1 MTNRNFRFRH
11 LLLAGAIALTPI
23 SVMADEAVGATLED
37 FFTAALDYSPRLKI
51 SEHRKAIGEARY
63 DAAKGQ
69 LLPQISGQATIT
81 DNNRDNGT
89 TDSDFDGER
98 YSVQLRQVLF
108 NWEVFSA
115 RRQAISEQDRSEA
128 EYFYELSTVLTE
140 VAERYFNVLQ
150 AQGEVASNKAE
161 LDAVKKQLS
170 QIEGQYEKQLAQVTD
185 LLRAEA
191 SVAAVES
198 EQIRLQSDLDLAKE
212 ALRSAS
218 GLGVG
223 KLNDLAENARSPSVA
238 AGLEEWVAM
247 AYDNNFQIKAKQH
260 AISSAKAGIERSKGA
275 YFPTA
280 TFIAERQDSDV
291 GFDNA
296 PIQKSET
303 TYFGV
308 DINVPIWSGGSRSA
322 NVREA
327 RSLHAIAESELDQI
341 KLDTSELVRSA
352 YLQYKASESAIRA
365 AQSLYGS
372 TSKTA
377 DAMTKGFALGT
388 VTNVDVLNAIRDQYQ
403 AERQLQDARYDGI
416 KFYLILKRE
425 AGDLSAKDMV
435 EVSSLFTETAAVSL
449 NESGSLFASDVMG
462 Y

>member
-1 MTNRNFRFRH
+1 MTNRKFRFRH
-11 LLLAGAIALTPI
+11 LVLAGAISFTPM
-23 SVMADEAVGATLED
+23 SVLAQGGMGSTLED

-51 SEHRKAIGEARY
+51 SEQRKAIGEARY

-69 LLPQISGQATIT
+69 LLPQISGQATLT
-81 DNNRDNGT
+81 DNERDNGT
-89 TDSDFDGER
+89 TTTDFDGER
-98 YSVQLRQVLF
+98 FSLQLRQVLF
-108 NWEVFSA
+108 NWEAFSA
-115 RRQAISEQDRSEA
+115 RRQAISAQDQSEA

-140 VAERYFNVLQ
+140 VAEKYFDVLQ

-170 QIEGQYEKQLAQVTD
+170 QIEGQYEKQLAQITD
-185 LLRAEA
+185 LLQAQA

-218 GLGVG
+218 GLSVG
-223 KLNDLAENARSPSVA
+223 KLNDLADNARGPSTTT
-238 AGLEEWVAM
+238 GLEEWVGM
-247 AYDNNFQIKAKQH
+247 AHANNFQIKAKEH
-260 AISSAKAGIERSKGA
+260 AIQAAHEGIERSKGS
-275 YFPTA
+275 YFPTV
-280 TFIAERQDSDV
+280 TLIAERQDSDV

-296 PIQKSET
+296 PIRKAET

-308 DINVPIWSGGSRSA
+308 DINVPIWQGGTRKA

-327 RSLHAIAESELDQI
+327 RSLHAIAQSELEQI

-365 AQSLYGS
+365 AQSLYDS
-372 TSKTA
+372 TSKSA
-377 DAMTKGFALGT
+377 DAMAKGFELGT

-403 AERQLQDARYDGI
+403 AERRLQEAKYDAI

-425 AGDLSAKDMV
+425 AGDLSADDMV
-435 EVSSLFTETAAVSL
+435 EISSLFSANLPVSVS
-449 NESGSLFASDVMG
+449 ESDSLFANSLLG

>member
-11 LLLAGAIALTPI
+11 LVLAGAIAFTPL
-23 SVMADEAVGATLED
+23 SVMADEAVGSTLED

-51 SEHRKAIGEARY
+51 SEQRKAIGEARY

-69 LLPQISGQATIT
+69 LLPQISGQATLT
-81 DNNRDNGT
+81 DNRRDNGT
-89 TDSDFDGER
+89 ATSDFDGER

-115 RRQAISEQDRSEA
+115 RRQAISEQDRTEA
-128 EYFYELSTVLTE
+128 EYYYELSTVLTE
-140 VAERYFNVLQ
+140 VAEKYFDVLQ
-150 AQGEVASNKAE
+150 AQGKVASNQAE
-161 LDAVKKQLS
+161 LDAVKKQLA
-170 QIEGQYEKQLAQVTD
+170 QIEGQYQRQLAQITD
-185 LLRAEA
+185 LLQAQA

-198 EQIRLQSDLDLAKE
+198 DQIRVQSDLDLAKE

-223 KLNDLAENARSPSVA
+223 KLNDLAKNASSPSAA
-238 AGLEEWVAM
+238 AGLQEWVAM
-247 AYDNNFQIKAKQH
+247 AYDNNYQIKAKEH
-260 AISSAKAGIERSKGA
+260 AIQAAKEGIERSRGA

-280 TFIAERQDSDV
+280 TLIAERQDSDV

-296 PIQKSET
+296 PIRKSET

-308 DINVPIWSGGSRSA
+308 DINVPIWQGGSRKA
-322 NVREA
+322 NVQEA
-327 RSLHAIAESELDQI
+327 RSLHVIAENELEQI

-365 AQSLYGS
+365 AQSLYDS

-377 DAMTKGFALGT
+377 DAMSKGFELGT
-388 VTNVDVLNAIRDQYQ
+388 VTNVDVLNAIRDRYQ
-403 AERQLQDARYDGI
+403 AERRLQEARYDRI
-416 KFYLILKRE
+416 KFYLVLKRE
-425 AGDLSAKDMV
+425 AGDLSAEDMI
-435 EVSSLFTETAAVSL
+435 EVSSMFTANLPVSK
-449 NESGSLFASDVMG
+449 NDSLFASTILG

>member
-1 MTNRNFRFRH
+1 MNYRNFRLRH
-11 LLLAGAIALTPI
+11 LVLAGAIAFTPM
-23 SVMADEAVGATLED
+23 SVMANESVGSTLED

-51 SEHRKAIGEARY
+51 SEQRKAIGEARY

-69 LLPQISGQATIT
+69 LLPQISGQATLT
-81 DNNRDNGT
+81 DNERDNGT
-89 TDSDFDGER
+89 TTTDFDGER

-108 NWEVFSA
+108 NWEAFSA

-128 EYFYELSTVLTE
+128 EYYYELSTVLTE
-140 VAERYFNVLQ
+140 VAEKYFNVLQ
-150 AQGEVASNKAE
+150 AQGEVASNQAE

-170 QIEGQYEKQLAQVTD
+170 QIDGQYKKKLAQVTD
-185 LLRAEA
+185 LLQAQA

-198 EQIRLQSDLDLAKE
+198 DQIRLQSDLDLAKE

-223 KLNDLAENARSPSVA
+223 KLNDLSDSARSPATST
-238 AGLEEWVAM
+238 GLEEWVAM
-247 AYDNNFQIKAKQH
+247 AYDNNYQIKAKEH
-260 AISSAKAGIERSKGA
+260 AIQAAHEGIERRKGA

-280 TFIAERQDSDV
+280 SLIVERQDSDV

-296 PIQKSET
+296 PIRKTET
-303 TYFGV
+303 TYYGV
-308 DINVPIWSGGSRSA
+308 DINVPIWLGGSRGA

-327 RSLHAIAESELDQI
+327 RSLHAIAESELEQI

-352 YLQYKASESAIRA
+352 YLQYKASESSIRA
-365 AQSLYGS
+365 AQSLYDS
-372 TSKTA
+372 TTKTA
-377 DAMTKGFALGT
+377 DAMAKGFELGT

-403 AERQLQDARYDGI
+403 AQRRLQEAKYDSI

-425 AGDLSAKDMV
+425 AGSLTAEDMV
-435 EVSSLFTETAAVSL
+435 EISRLFKSAASISV
-449 NESGSLFASDVMG
+449 NEFGSLFPS
-462 Y
+462 